1 MEGWWSR
8 IWIIQSCPEEEVEW
22 HMLHRGNREG
32 KRLRDKR
39 IRLFKG
45 SQMNQVN
52 VEGLSV
58 TGLGH
63 KIHRTTELLA
73 ILNDIRSIIGL
84 RRKTCH

>member
-1 MEGWWSR
+1 M
-8 IWIIQSCPEEEVEW
+8 EW

-39 IRLFKG
+39 IQLFKG
-45 SQMNQVN
+45 SQMDKVS
-52 VEGLSV
+52 VEGLSI
-58 TGLGH
+58 TRLGH

-84 RRKTCH
+84 RRKACH